1 MCDYG
6 RMMGTMQDESSPP
19 RETAGSGRKEPLITV
34 PVACDYIKCTRRYL
48 ARMVASG
55 RLRALKPSRKLIRF
69 RQSDLDAFLESSA
82 TGGRSQ

>member
-6 RMMGTMQDESSPP
+6 SMIGNMQDESSPL
-19 RETAGSGRKEPLITV
+19 RETAGSGAKEPLITV

-55 RLRALKPSRKLIRF
+55 RLRALKPSGKLLRF
-69 RQSDLDAFLESSA
+69 RQSDLDAFLEGSA
-82 TGGRSQ
+82 PIGGKE